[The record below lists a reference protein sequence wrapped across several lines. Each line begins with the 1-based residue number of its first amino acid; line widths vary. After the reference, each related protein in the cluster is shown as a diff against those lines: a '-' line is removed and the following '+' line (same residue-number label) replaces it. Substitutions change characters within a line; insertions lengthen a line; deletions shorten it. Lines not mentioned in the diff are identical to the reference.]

1 MSESSP
7 LSTDSPSPATPGKL
21 RDVRVLVVDDNE
33 DTLDLIAIALESE
46 GARVMQA
53 ASVPAAMSIVLG
65 NRLDVLVSDIGMP
78 GEDGYDLMRRLRADG
93 SSARGLP
100 AVAVTAFG
108 AREDRLKALAVG
120 FQEHLQKPFDA
131 ASLVDVVARL
141 ATGMPPQNGA

>member
-1 MSESSP
+1 M
-7 LSTDSPSPATPGKL
+7 DDMSPSTRGKL
-21 RDVRVLVVDDNE
+21 RDVLVLVVDDNE

-46 GARVMQA
+46 GASVMQA
-53 ASVPAAMSIVLG
+53 ASVPAAMNIVQS

-93 SSARGLP
+93 SNARQLP

-120 FQEHLQKPFDA
+120 FQEHLAKPFDA
-131 ASLVDVVARL
+131 RSLVDVVARL
-141 ATGMPPQNGA
+141 AAGNFRSAQS

>member
-1 MSESSP
+1 
-7 LSTDSPSPATPGKL
+7 
-21 RDVRVLVVDDNE
+21 LVVDDNE

-53 ASVPAAMSIVLG
+53 ASVPAAMSIVLS

-93 SSARGLP
+93 SDARELP

-108 AREDRLKALAVG
+108 AREDRRKALAVG
-120 FQEHLQKPFDA
+120 FQAHLQKPFDA
-131 ASLVDVVARL
+131 ESLVDVVARL
-141 ATGMPPQNGA
+141 AAGNFPPTQNGA